1 MVLMGKKFVKVAA
14 GQTWRYYP
22 AIPINYGQSIEV
34 SD

>member
-1 MVLMGKKFVKVAA
+1 MEWMGEKFAEVAV

-34 SD
+34 SN